1 MDSWHISPAAGLSA
15 GGQALEQTTRM
26 QVARPHSD
34 PPVIHP
40 SLCHSHN
47 REAAHD
53 NNDSQQQQQQQRSIS
68 NQQPTKSS
76 KSSNQ
81 TPSSACISHRH
92 RPAAKAVRQ
101 TLPGGPDYS
110 CIVPTA
116 LASRTL
122 VRIAAK
128 LPLFGLQSIL
138 TEPRSRAAGRQRQ
151 GGQAS
156 RQVSRQTDRQRPGG
170 QEGVGSGTL
179 GSRLEWA
186 FRPVCSSVSACEAQ
200 NVAWDSACSL

>member
-53 NNDSQQQQQQQRSIS
+53 NDSQQQQQQQRSIS

-122 VRIAAK
+122 VRITAK

-156 RQVSRQTDRQRPGG
+156 RQVSRQTDRQAEAGWTG
-170 QEGVGSGTL
+170 
-179 GSRLEWA
+179 GSRKRYLRLKA
-186 FRPVCSSVSACEAQ
+186 RVGIPARLQ
-200 NVAWDSACSL
+200 